1 VSERLSFEQA
11 CEELGV
17 SAPELEALVAAG
29 EITATKDGDALYFS
43 RDAIDM
49 YRKGSTEPSILLTDD
64 EVNLLE
70 DEEIDFG
77 IDLEEPLGVEANPK
91 TEKLS
96 TEEIED
102 VDFSTEDLSD
112 DPGETIAGLLED
124 EDDRVDE
131 TALLEDD
138 LSLGDDDTLL
148 DTDILSLGGDD
159 SDTDTFDLDTADE
172 TLLDVEEEG
181 TLLRSGGARV
191 MQLKR
196 KKSGTGM
203 TVVLA
208 ITALVLLLP
217 MSVLVSLAYLHGP
230 AATVV
235 RQGESHQWIQSSG
248 GFLKSTVIQ
257 IAGMFK

>member
-1 VSERLSFEQA
+1 
-11 CEELGV
+11 
-17 SAPELEALVAAG
+17 
-29 EITATKDGDALYFS
+29 
-43 RDAIDM
+43 
-49 YRKGSTEPSILLTDD
+49 
-64 EVNLLE
+64 
-70 DEEIDFG
+70 
-77 IDLEEPLGVEANPK
+77 
-91 TEKLS
+91 
-96 TEEIED
+96 
-102 VDFSTEDLSD
+102 SD
-112 DPGETIAGLLED
+112 DPRDTIGWHMED
-124 EDDRVDE
+124 EDGRGDE
-131 TALLEDD
+131 TSLLDEN
-138 LSLGDDDTLL
+138 LSLGADATLL

-230 AATVV
+230 
-235 RQGESHQWIQSSG
+235 
-248 GFLKSTVIQ
+248 
-257 IAGMFK
+257 